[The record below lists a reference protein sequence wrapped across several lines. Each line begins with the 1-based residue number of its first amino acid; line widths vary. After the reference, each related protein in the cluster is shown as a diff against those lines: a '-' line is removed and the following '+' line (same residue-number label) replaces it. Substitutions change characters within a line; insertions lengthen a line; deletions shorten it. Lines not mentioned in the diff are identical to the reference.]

1 MFHEFRTL
9 LPYFRKYRWFYVGG
23 VISLIATSG
32 AQLLVPQVFRVAVD
46 TINAGQ
52 FQLSRIFDLTLR
64 LGLIAVVIALGRF
77 GWRFFIIGT
86 SRKIERELRHRIF
99 THLETL
105 PPSYYG
111 RTKIGDLMARSTND
125 LNAIRMASGMALI
138 AFMDGLFMTVA
149 IVIILLGQNAR
160 VALLT
165 IIPLPL
171 ITLIIIFVGRL
182 IGGLFKKVQE
192 GFSTLS
198 EQTQEVFSGVQVV
211 KSFVQEGYFLSR
223 FRGANEEYQA
233 RNMQLVRLWG
243 LFFPLV
249 RLLAGVT
256 TLILLRFGG
265 AAILRGDLSAGEFV
279 ATLSYLEMLIWPMLG
294 AGFTVNMIQ
303 RGGASLGR
311 VNRVLE
317 ERPEIASPPDP
328 VPVPPNRDIQVR
340 DLSFSYG
347 DGEAIL
353 SGIEFHV
360 PEGGIL
366 GILGRTGSGKST
378 LVNLMPRMLDTP
390 AGSVFVG
397 GADVTTLD
405 LRDLRTM
412 FAVVPQDTF
421 LFSATIRENIAFASG
436 DDEEL
441 IEKVAEISTITR
453 DMKLFPDGWDTQV
466 GERGITLSG
475 GQKQRV
481 AISRALASRADILVL
496 DDALSAVDTETEE
509 QILDALL
516 EFRRGK
522 TTIVISH
529 RVSTLQFAD
538 SILVLENGR
547 ITQSGTHETLVAE
560 EGFYQEIHELQRLE
574 TVGDSP
580 DA

>member
-1 MFHEFRTL
+1 MFREFRTL
-9 LPYFRKYRWFYVGG
+9 LPYFRKYRWYYVGG
-23 VISLIATSG
+23 VVSLIVTSG
-32 AQLLVPQVFRVAVD
+32 AQLLVPQVFRIAVD

-52 FQLSRIFDLTLR
+52 FPLSRILELMLR
-64 LGLIAVVIALGRF
+64 LGGIAVLIAAGRF

-99 THLETL
+99 SHLETL
-105 PPSYYG
+105 SPSYFG

-149 IVIILLGQNAR
+149 IVVILLGQNAR

-165 IIPLPL
+165 IIPLPF
-171 ITLIIIFVGRL
+171 ITAIIILIGRL

-198 EQTQEVFSGVQVV
+198 EQTQEVFSGVQVI

-223 FRGANEEYQA
+223 FRDANEEYQS
-233 RNMQLVRLWG
+233 RNMELVRLWG

-249 RLLAGVT
+249 RFLAGMT
-256 TLILLRFGG
+256 TLILLRYGG
-265 AAILRGDLSAGEFV
+265 AAILRGELSAGEFV

-317 ERPEIASPPDP
+317 EEPEIQSPSDPAP
-328 VPVPPNRDIQVR
+328 VPAKRDIEVR
-340 DLSFSYG
+340 SLTFGYDEPILRDVSFR
-347 DGEAIL
+347 
-353 SGIEFHV
+353 V
-360 PEGGIL
+360 REGGIL
-366 GILGRTGSGKST
+366 GVLGRTGSGKTT
-378 LVNLMPRMLDTP
+378 LVNLLPRMLDTP
-390 AGSVFVG
+390 AASVFVG
-397 GADVTTLD
+397 GTDVTTMD
-405 LRDLRTM
+405 LTELRTL

-421 LFSATIRENIAFASG
+421 LFSASIRDNIAFAAADG
-436 DDEEL
+436 DDET
-441 IEKVAEISTITR
+441 IDRVAQISTITR
-453 DMKLFPDGWDTQV
+453 DIKLFPNGLDTQV

-481 AISRALASRADILVL
+481 AIARALASGADILIL

-509 QILDALL
+509 QILGSLL
-516 EFRRGK
+516 EYRTGK

-538 SILVLENGR
+538 SILVLEHGQV
-547 ITQSGTHETLVAE
+547 TQSGTHETLVRE

-574 TVGDSP
+574 TIGGNP